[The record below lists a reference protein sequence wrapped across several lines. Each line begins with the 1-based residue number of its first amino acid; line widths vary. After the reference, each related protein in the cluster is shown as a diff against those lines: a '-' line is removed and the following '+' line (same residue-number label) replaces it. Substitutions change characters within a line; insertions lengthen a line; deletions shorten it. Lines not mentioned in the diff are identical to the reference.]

1 MANSEYPRAVSAY
14 VGINGVNVWGDI
26 KDYVRELTYID
37 VASGETDS
45 FDILLH
51 DVNDHWLNDWLID
64 KGTLIDAKIKL
75 KNWEYQGDDRWTD
88 CGEFLCDSLGV
99 KGFPLDISIKTLAL
113 PVQGTKNTKKWENIT
128 ISAIAQDICN
138 HLGVELLYYA
148 DDLKL
153 KSRQQSQQ
161 TDINFLY
168 SLCNEYGLGMKVFR
182 HKIVIFD
189 LAEYDKVIPAVTYI
203 LPQIIDDNGFS
214 LTDNEDGTYTGVKAT
229 YKIEGSDNSKTY
241 TLGTSEKMIVL
252 DNAGSSLKE
261 AEIKAK
267 AALYKANV
275 EAVKLKFVTT
285 KGIPF
290 YSGTNYYFYGIGK
303 YSGAYGIDKVTH
315 SIDETNGYSVT
326 VEAHAIALEKDRK
339 PAETAINK
347 QSSEITQGKK
357 IELSGCPLYVSSD
370 ASSPVRYVSGTY
382 YLYDGKDFNGRYRI
396 TNDSSRVGKTP
407 VNKYVTGYIDSKY
420 A

>member
-1 MANSEYPRAVSAY
+1 MNSEYPRMAAAY

-26 KDYVRELTYID
+26 KDYVREFTYTD
-37 VASGETDS
+37 AVSGETDS
-45 FDILLH
+45 LDILMH
-51 DVNDHWLNDWLID
+51 DVGEHWLNDWLID
-64 KGTLIDAKIKL
+64 KGTLIDAKIQL
-75 KNWEYQGDDRWTD
+75 KNWDYQGDDRWTD
-88 CGEFLCDSLGV
+88 CGEFLCDSLRV
-99 KGFPLDISIKTLAL
+99 TGFPLDITTKSLAL

-138 HLGVELLYYA
+138 HLGVELVYYA

-168 SLCNEYGLGMKVFR
+168 SLCSEYGFGMKVYR

-189 LAEYDKVIPAVTYI
+189 LEANDKVLPTTTYI
-203 LPQIIDDNGFS
+203 LPAIIDDNGFS
-214 LTDNEDGTYTGVKAT
+214 LEDNEEGTYTGVKAS

-241 TLGTSEKMIVL
+241 TLGTSERMITL
-252 DNAGSSLKE
+252 ENAGSSLKE
-261 AEIKAK
+261 AEIKSK

-303 YSGAYGIDKVTH
+303 YSGAYGVEKVTR
-315 SIDETNGYSVT
+315 SITENGGYSVS

-339 PAETAINK
+339 PEEAAVNQ
-347 QSSEITQGKK
+347 QSGAATQGKK
-357 IELSGCPLYVSSD
+357 IELSGCPLYISSD
-370 ASSPVRYVSGTY
+370 ATSPVKYVSGTY
-382 YLYDGKDFNGRYRI
+382 YLYDGKDFNGRYRV
-396 TNDSSRVGKTP
+396 TNNPADVGQTP
-407 VNKYVTGYIDSKY
+407 VGNHVDGYIDSKY